1 VLGVEDEL
9 VSGEFAEELKD
20 KEIHYKGTAQGAAQA
35 LRDYPNMADF
45 AERQTE
51 EARTKY
57 EQEKGV
63 VSAIEGLTS
72 IRVQKALEEFFE
84 K

>member
-1 VLGVEDEL
+1 MEDEL
-9 VSGEFAEELKD
+9 VSGELAEELKD

-63 VSAIEGLTS
+63 VSAIEGLMS
-72 IRVQKALEEFFE
+72 IRVQKGLEELFE
-84 K
+84 KLF